1 MTIRHENLKIKKT
14 IVGMNK
20 KVRITDR
27 TSKQLNVI
35 KRKLIKSRQMDS

>member
-14 IVGMNK
+14 IVDMNK